1 MNTGTGPAQDRDR
14 RVRRTSDEDRVLP
27 ERGASLWRLVA
38 GPAIW
43 AAHFLLSY
51 VTVAIWCAKASRFA
65 PPGNV
70 RTVLWIYTALALSAI
85 VLFGWRGLRQ
95 HRWGSAR
102 LPHDAASAGDRH
114 RFLGFASFLL
124 CGLAFVAV
132 LYSALAIALVGSC
145 R

>member
-1 MNTGTGPAQDRDR
+1 M
-14 RVRRTSDEDRVLP
+14 LP
-27 ERGASLWRLVA
+27 ESRASLWRLVA

-43 AAHFLLSY
+43 AVYFLLSY
-51 VTVAIWCAKASRFA
+51 ITVAIWCAKVPFVA
-65 PPGNV
+65 PLGNM
-70 RTVLWIYTALALSAI
+70 RAMLWIYTALALGAI
-85 VLFGWRGLRQ
+85 AMCGWRGLRQ
-95 HRWGSAR
+95 HRWGSAS

>member
-1 MNTGTGPAQDRDR
+1 MNTGAGPGHDRDR
-14 RVRRTSDEDRVLP
+14 RVRRTSAEDRLLP
-27 ERGASLWRLVA
+27 EGRASLWWLVA

-51 VTVAIWCAKASRFA
+51 VTAAIWCAKASRLA
-65 PPGNV
+65 PLGNV
-70 RTVLWIYTALALSAI
+70 RLVLWTYTALALAAI
-85 VLFGWRGLRQ
+85 AVCGWRGLRQ
-95 HRWGSAR
+95 HRWGAAS
-102 LPHDAASAGDRH
+102 LPHDDASAGDRH
-114 RFLGFASFLL
+114 RFLGFTSFLL